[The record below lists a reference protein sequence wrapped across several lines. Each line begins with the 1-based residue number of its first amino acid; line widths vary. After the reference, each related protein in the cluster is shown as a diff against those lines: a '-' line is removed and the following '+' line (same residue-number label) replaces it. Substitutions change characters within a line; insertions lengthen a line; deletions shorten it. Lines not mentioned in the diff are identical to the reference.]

1 MSIKKNTLWNL
12 IGSGAPLLVGGVTI
26 PYLLKGIGVELFG
39 VLTLI
44 WVLIGYF
51 SLFDFG
57 LGRALTQI
65 ISKLRY
71 SESKAYL
78 SNVASV
84 GVVLICYLGVIG
96 GGVLAALAYPLGFYW
111 LNVNQVFQEQV
122 VISLLI
128 ASLGIPLTTLT
139 SGFKG
144 ILEAYLEFS
153 YVNYLRIFLGVGNF
167 GLPAI
172 SVYLFGAD
180 LPAIVVSLVFV
191 RFIVLLLH
199 MLYVLRVLEVKYIKI
214 ASYKP
219 IVSEFAA
226 FGSWMTLSNILSPLM
241 VTADRFILSAV
252 VGASV
257 LAYYT
262 VPFEVIIRL
271 LIIPAALTGA
281 LFPQI
286 SLLLNSDKNKA
297 KVLFKQC
304 VKLVFVVMFCF
315 CMVIAIFS
323 KIGIEVWINKDFA
336 DKSWYV
342 ASILVIGV
350 LFNSV
355 AQIPH
360 ATVQAS
366 GNVKATSLVHLC
378 EFVIYIPMLTMGVY
392 HFGIIGAALTWVCR
406 AGLDMIL
413 MFFLARR
420 VFN

>member
-1 MSIKKNTLWNL
+1 
-12 IGSGAPLLVGGVTI
+12 
-26 PYLLKGIGVELFG
+26 
-39 VLTLI
+39 
-44 WVLIGYF
+44 
-51 SLFDFG
+51 
-57 LGRALTQI
+57 
-65 ISKLRY
+65 
-71 SESKAYL
+71 
-78 SNVASV
+78 
-84 GVVLICYLGVIG
+84 
-96 GGVLAALAYPLGFYW
+96 
-111 LNVNQVFQEQV
+111 
-122 VISLLI
+122 
-128 ASLGIPLTTLT
+128 
-139 SGFKG
+139 
-144 ILEAYLEFS
+144 
-153 YVNYLRIFLGVGNF
+153 
-167 GLPAI
+167 
-172 SVYLFGAD
+172 
-180 LPAIVVSLVFV
+180 
-191 RFIVLLLH
+191 
-199 MLYVLRVLEVKYIKI
+199 MLYVSRVLEVKYIKI